1 MMTDPR
7 VNKMADP
14 AAILRGVYTG
24 KTEVLKEEGHR
35 SAIVKSLTRE
45 RLTLTKLGLKSD
57 EQADRGAHGGLDR
70 ALHQYPPQ
78 HYKVWQAEFPGD
90 AHKFEPGTF
99 GENISTSGWSEESV
113 CIGDVFKIGTAIVAV
128 SQPRIPC
135 WKLNHRF
142 GIPTLAKRV
151 HDTGLTGWFFRVLE
165 PGDIQLGDSYVRIRR
180 DPSSLTLKAV
190 WEVSRAHRP
199 DLNLLRAARDHP
211 ALAVTWKRSLNS
223 RLAWLARNPTA

>member
-135 WKLNHRF
+135 SKLNHRF
-142 GIPTLAKRV
+142 GIPTLVKRV

-165 PGDIQLGDSYVRIRR
+165 PGNIQLGDPYSRVRR
-180 DPSSLTLKAV
+180 DPLNLTLKMV
-190 WEVSRAHRP
+190 WDVYRVPRP
-199 DLNLLRAARDHP
+199 DLDASRAVRDHP
-211 ALAVTWKRSLNS
+211 ALAATWKRLLDCRLD
-223 RLAWLARNPTA
+223 RLARKPIA